1 MKTKLCI
8 CCICSRK
15 MFANTVEY
23 INNLGMKKFY
33 GLYNVI
39 CSKFNEKARMKLV
52 NVHSIVSENF

>member
-1 MKTKLCI
+1 
-8 CCICSRK
+8 